1 MKTFNTATD
10 APTRQFHFE
19 GNLLHQVKA
28 VASIANVLESI
39 DFYPVAGLLKD
50 VANPQFANNPN
61 IINQNCRLYYHA
73 LERTRQN
80 NQIIDDK
87 SLKTTCLDTELNT
100 TCRVLDIAME
110 TGTGKTYTYTKAMF
124 ELNQQKGIF
133 KFIVIVPT
141 LAIKAGTIN
150 FLKSTACQAHFAL
163 AYGQKRLHCH
173 LVESQ
178 KNTKSK
184 KNNNMPQAI
193 VDFVQAQ
200 NDGQS
205 IHVLI
210 MNAGMINSP
219 TLKQSFDKGLFDQ
232 FTVPVEG
239 IASVAPFIIIDEP
252 HRFPT
257 EKKTWENIQLLK
269 AQFILRFGATFNHQ
283 YENLIYR
290 LSSIDAFNQN
300 LVKGVLAYV
309 ENFAEGQH
317 ISLKLLDTD
326 GTEAR
331 FELSHQGHKQSFTLA
346 KNDSL
351 SQIHPEM
358 QHLSLENL
366 NKSIVVLSNGL
377 ELKRGDI
384 INPYSYAQS
393 LQLQMVEKAIAKH
406 FELEKEYFTQHSPR
420 IKPLTLFF
428 IDAIDSYRGKDGQQG
443 ELSVFVEQQIIGHAQ
458 RLLSSETDAD
468 YKIYLQKTLDD
479 VGKTHGGYFSKDN
492 SDSDEKIESEINEIL
507 HDKESL
513 LDLNN
518 PRRFIFS
525 KWTLREGW
533 DNPNVFQIC
542 KIRSSGSQTSK
553 LQEVGRGLRLP
564 VNEYMQRITDKEFY
578 LHYYVDFSEANF
590 AEQLVNEINQ
600 SAIANHQAFAATE
613 LTDDL
618 ITKALT
624 AYPNKSEDDIAE
636 HLHEL
641 GATNARGKFKEG
653 GFALFQQHYPKV
665 FAQVTL
671 NSHKVKTANANN
683 SKTKTQMRVAKFEE
697 LRQLWESINQKV
709 ILQYNIQDEEQFYA
723 LLMAY
728 LKQAQTQ
735 FKTNGVSTIEK
746 RVSIQDNFAVLTESE
761 SIDDDIFPVST
772 LSYQEFL
779 TELANS
785 LKVNMLT
792 LHKAF
797 IAMHP
802 QLNINHYLSRSTIR
816 VIKSGFEQ
824 FLLAHSFAKFSVSYQ
839 TVSNTIHPTYF
850 TDAKGKPLTEVDT
863 GRLGVKYSSATPA
876 TNYLFA
882 DVFYDSDLELENIT
896 SNIKGVTV
904 FSKIPKNSIKI
915 PVAGGGSYSP
925 DFAYVVDYANGPK
938 RLNLVVE
945 SKNKDDIALS
955 SEEVQKI
962 KHAEQLFSQSGQ
974 LINIQFKKQLKQTS
988 MLELIKDIIQYDL
1001 V

>member
-10 APTRQFHFE
+10 TPKRQFHFE
-19 GNLLHQVKA
+19 GNLPHQVKA
-28 VASIANVLESI
+28 VASIANVFENI
-39 DFYPVAGLLKD
+39 DFMPVAGLLKD
-50 VANPQFANNPN
+50 VANPQYTNNPN
-61 IINQNCRLYYHA
+61 AGNENSRLYYHA
-73 LERTRQN
+73 LQQTRQR
-80 NQIIDDK
+80 NQIFDDK
-87 SLKTTCLDTELNT
+87 SLKTDCLVQSLNT

-124 ELNQQKGIF
+124 ALNQQKGIF

-150 FLKSTACQAHFAL
+150 FLKSTACQEHFAL
-163 AYGQKRLHCH
+163 TYGQKRLHCH
-173 LVESQ
+173 LLDSQ
-178 KNTKSK
+178 KNSKSK
-184 KNNNMPQAI
+184 KNNAMPQAI

-219 TLKQSFDKGLFDQ
+219 TLKQSFDRGLFDQ
-232 FTVPVEG
+232 FTVPFDG

-257 EKKTWENIQLLK
+257 EKKTWENIQLFS

-309 ENFAEGQH
+309 ENFAEGQN

-331 FELSHQGHKQSFTLA
+331 FELSHQGHKKQFTLA

-358 QHLSLENL
+358 QHLHLENL
-366 NKSIVVLSNGL
+366 NKSIVILSNGL

-393 LQLQMVEKAIAKH
+393 LQFQMVQKAIAKH

-428 IDAIDSYRGKDGQQG
+428 IDAIESYRGKDGQQG
-443 ELSVFVEQQIIGHAQ
+443 ELSAFVEQHITAHAQ
-458 RLLSSETDAD
+458 RLLATETNAD
-468 YKIYLQKTLDD
+468 YRVYLQKTLDD
-479 VGKTHGGYFSKDN
+479 VSRTHGGYFSKDN
-492 SDSDEKIESEINEIL
+492 SDSDEKVETEINEIL

-564 VNEYMQRITDKEFY
+564 VNEYMQRITDKDFY
-578 LHYYVDFSEANF
+578 LHYYVDFSEADF
-590 AEQLVNEINQ
+590 AEQLINEINQ
-600 SAIANHQAFAATE
+600 SAITDSQPLAATE
-613 LTDDL
+613 LSDEL
-618 ITKALT
+618 IAKVLT
-624 AYPNKSEDDIAE
+624 AYPNKSEDEIAE
-636 HLHEL
+636 HLLEL
-641 GATNARGKFKEG
+641 GATNARGKFKDG
-653 GFALFQQHYPKV
+653 GFALFEKAYPNCFNQPK
-665 FAQVTL
+665 L
-671 NSHKVKTANANN
+671 DPSKVKTATATP
-683 SKTKTQMRVAKFEE
+683 SKTKTKMRIAKFEE
-697 LRQLWESINQKV
+697 LRELWESINQKV
-709 ILQYNIQDEEQFYA
+709 ILQYDIDNEEQFYT

-728 LKQAQTQ
+728 FKQARAQ
-735 FKTNGVSTIEK
+735 FKTSGVSTIEK
-746 RVSIQDNFAVLTESE
+746 RVSIQHNLAVLTECE
-761 SIDDDIFPVST
+761 SIDDDILPIST
-772 LSYQEFL
+772 LTYRDFL
-779 TELANS
+779 VELANS

-797 IAMHP
+797 VTLHP
-802 QLNINHYLSRSTIR
+802 ELNINLYLSRNTIR
-816 VIKSGFEQ
+816 HIKSGFEQ
-824 FLLAHSFAKFSVSYQ
+824 FLLAHSFAKFSVCYQ
-839 TVSNTIHPTYF
+839 AVSNTVHPTYF
-850 TDAKGKPLTEVDT
+850 TDATGRPLAEVDAS
-863 GRLGVKYSSATPA
+863 RLGIKYSSAKPA
-876 TNYLFA
+876 DSYLFT
-882 DVFYDSDLELENIT
+882 DVFYDSDLEQENIT

-915 PVAGGGSYSP
+915 PVAGGSSYSP
-925 DFAYVVDYANGPK
+925 DFAYVVDYANGSK

-945 SKNKDDIALS
+945 SKNKDDIALNT
-955 SEEVQKI
+955 EEVQKI

-974 LINIQFKKQLKQTS
+974 VINIQFKKQLKQMS
-988 MLELIKDIIQYDL
+988 MVELIKDIIQQSG
-1001 V
+1001 